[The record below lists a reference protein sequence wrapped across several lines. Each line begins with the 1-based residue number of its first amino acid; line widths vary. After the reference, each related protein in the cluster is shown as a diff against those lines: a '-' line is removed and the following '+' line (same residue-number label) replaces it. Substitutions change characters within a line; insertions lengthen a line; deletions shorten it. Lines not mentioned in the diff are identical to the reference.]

1 MRTLLE
7 PVGSELEWHRG
18 SDIAEIHSTNSGL
31 RIVVAAP
38 EGVDRYL
45 EIHFVFARA
54 FQVMDEGDMLGYW
67 QTPLTTGHALYK
79 VTSGGWRERAAGQFL
94 HVTASLD
101 AMQEWLVVSE
111 CLCVSVISAHAPH
124 VREFGDAA

>member
-1 MRTLLE
+1 MKTLLE
-7 PVGSELEWHRG
+7 PVGYEIEWHGG
-18 SDIAEIHSTNSGL
+18 SDVTEITNTSSGL

-38 EGVDRYL
+38 KGIDRYL
-45 EIHFVFARA
+45 EIHFPFVRA
-54 FQVMDEGDMLGYW
+54 FQVMDEGDMLEYW
-67 QTPLTTGHALYK
+67 QTPLTTGNALYK
-79 VTSGGWRERAAGQFL
+79 VASGGWRERAAGQFL

-111 CLCVSVISAHAPH
+111 GLCVSVISAYVPH